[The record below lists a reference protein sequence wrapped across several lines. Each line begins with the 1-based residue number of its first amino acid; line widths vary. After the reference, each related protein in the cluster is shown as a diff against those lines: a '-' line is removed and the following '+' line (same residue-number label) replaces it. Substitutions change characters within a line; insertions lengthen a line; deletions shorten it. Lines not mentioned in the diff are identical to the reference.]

1 MERTRGAPLNA
12 GEQTDN
18 NQQGEKLSEHEMHV
32 HGAHDHAVEHE
43 GHKRGLGQQVAIFSA
58 VLATVGAIVSFLGGH
73 TQNNALLYKNEAVL
87 KRTEASDQWNFYQ
100 AKSMK
105 QNLAELAAGIA
116 TDPGK
121 TTKYRAEVQRYAS
134 EKADIEKKAREL
146 ETETAS
152 FNRLSETAM
161 HPHHFLSISMTLLQI
176 AIALASITVLTQKR
190 WLLAGA
196 ALAALGGAVLGIV
209 AWI

>member
-1 MERTRGAPLNA
+1 MSG
-12 GEQTDN
+12 
-18 NQQGEKLSEHEMHV
+18 HEMHV

-43 GHKRGLGQQVAIFSA
+43 GHRRGLGQQVAIFSA

-87 KRTEASDQWNFYQ
+87 KRAEASDQWNFYQ

-105 QNLAELAAGIA
+105 QNLAELASTIA
-116 TDPGK
+116 TDPEK
-121 TTKYRAEVQRYAS
+121 AAKYRGEAQRYAD
-134 EKADIEKKAREL
+134 EKKGIEKDARAL
-146 ETETAS
+146 EAQAGD
-152 FNRLSETAM
+152 FNKLSEHAL

-196 ALAALGGAVLGIV
+196 AVSALVGAVLGII

>member
-1 MERTRGAPLNA
+1 MSG
-12 GEQTDN
+12 
-18 NQQGEKLSEHEMHV
+18 HEMHV

-73 TQNNALLYKNEAVL
+73 TQNNALLFKNEAVL
-87 KRTEASDQWNFYQ
+87 KRAEASDQWNFYQ

-105 QNLAELAAGIA
+105 QNLAELASTIA
-116 TDPGK
+116 TDPEK
-121 TTKYRAEVQRYAS
+121 AAKYRGEAQRYAN
-134 EKADIEKKAREL
+134 EKKDIEKEARALEAKA
-146 ETETAS
+146 AD
-152 FNRLSETAM
+152 FNKQSETAL

-190 WLLAGA
+190 WLLAA
-196 ALAALGGAVLGIV
+196 AAVSALAGAVLGIV
-209 AWI
+209 AWV